1 MQHIHEHCAA
11 ALGTMQEKRRKIKD
25 YTAGNITQYIHKY
38 IPRDSPVPQSASMI
52 GTRRTILVPQENHIG
67 SWFFAIS
74 VRAVWP
80 AVRGTL
86 QRKIIHIFSPELVM
100 GAGRPA
106 SPPAL
111 CQWLRHT
118 STVHAA
124 HMM

>member
-1 MQHIHEHCAA
+1 
-11 ALGTMQEKRRKIKD
+11 
-25 YTAGNITQYIHKY
+25 
-38 IPRDSPVPQSASMI
+38 MI
-52 GTRRTILVPQENHIG
+52 GTRRTILVPEGNHIG
-67 SWFFAIS
+67 SRFFAIS

-106 SPPAL
+106 SPPLSASGCATL
-111 CQWLRHT
+111 L
-118 STVHAA
+118 HAA